1 MAFLN
6 ETFSPESLATDLTQ
20 LLSDDATP
28 FGQERLQTIAP
39 PPKDLTQ
46 LAEALD
52 IINWDQTA
60 DFLTAITNEEF
71 LDSIHPTLRN
81 GLVRR
86 AEYLP
91 EQTIDSSSGSLADS
105 DWLTGLVGALIR
117 NIDGSLD
124 TLLNGGYATQEDA
137 IAPEQADRAGNTLTT
152 AHNLGVLSSN
162 QTVQDFVGAADANDY
177 YRFSLTQRSRLR
189 LALTDLTAN
198 ADIELLNR
206 DGKVLEASYGEGLA
220 SEEMTQAVDAG
231 DYYIRV
237 SSAGGD
243 SNYRL
248 AVAANVLSVPDNAG
262 NTFRTARNIGT
273 LGSSSRSFQDFIGN
287 GDANDFYR
295 FSLSQNSN
303 FSLEL
308 TGLSADA
315 DVQLFNS
322 LGQLVGQSWAP
333 GSSSE
338 SINRSLAAGTY
349 YIRVFPYATANT
361 NYRLTLNA
369 AELTASPSSFSNVY
383 GYGLVNAA
391 DAVARALGQATS
403 LPDVANLGGN
413 NWGLDLVNAPEAWAR
428 GYTGDGVVV
437 AVIDSGVDINHADLR
452 DNIWVNTD
460 EIPNN
465 GVDDDGNGYIDDIN
479 GWNFGVGQ
487 NNNNVLPGTNDPG
500 QGHGTHV
507 AGTIAAANNGIGVT
521 GVAHESSIMAIR
533 MGDVSGGRFLNAGN
547 LAQAIRYAVD
557 NGADV
562 INMSLGWTDSPEIQA
577 ALAYA
582 ASNNVITVSASGNGD
597 ANGNGL
603 PFPGNPARYATQY
616 GISVGA
622 VDINQ
627 DIARF
632 SNRPGNN
639 SDLQHVVAPGV
650 RVYSTTPNNTYGFS
664 SGTSM
669 ATPHVAGVVAL
680 MLDANPNLT
689 HAQVRQILTDSSV
702 RLA

>member
-6 ETFSPESLATDLTQ
+6 ETFSPESLAADLTQ
-20 LLSDDATP
+20 PISDDATP
-28 FGQERLQTIAP
+28 FLQERLQTIAP
-39 PPKDLTQ
+39 APEDLTH

-52 IINWDQTA
+52 ITNLDQTA

-81 GLVRR
+81 GLTRR
-86 AEYLP
+86 VEYLP

-105 DWLTGLVGALIR
+105 DWLTGLVGALTR

-137 IAPEQADRAGNTLTT
+137 IATEQADRAGNTLTT

-189 LALTDLTAN
+189 LALTGLTAN

-243 SNYRL
+243 STYRL
-248 AVAANVLSVPDNAG
+248 AVAANVLSIPDNAG

-273 LGSSSRSFQDFIGN
+273 LGSSRSFQDFIGN

-338 SINRSLAAGTY
+338 SINRPLAAGTY

-369 AELTASPSSFSNVY
+369 AEVTASPSSFSNVY

-428 GYTGDGVVV
+428 GYNGDGVVV

-487 NNNNVLPGTNDPG
+487 NNNNVLPGTNDSG

-507 AGTIAAANNGIGVT
+507 AGTIAAANNGVGVT

-689 HAQVRQILTDSSV
+689 HAQVRQILADSSV